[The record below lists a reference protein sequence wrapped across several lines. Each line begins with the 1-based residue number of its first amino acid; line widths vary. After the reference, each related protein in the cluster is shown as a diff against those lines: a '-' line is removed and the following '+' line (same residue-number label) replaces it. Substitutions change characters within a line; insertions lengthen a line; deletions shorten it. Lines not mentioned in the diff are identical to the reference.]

1 MSKEEFKDVQIG
13 GFLMHNGKLVEV
25 DSITGDNITYRKD
38 GMLQQANYSE
48 LSRPSAATP
57 TISKM
62 ETTIEKGDMVNA
74 PSHYTW
80 LKDLCGVEPI
90 DICQHLDFCT
100 GNAVKYLLR
109 KGKQEAGLSVRE
121 QRIQDLKKAVFYV
134 NKEIELLKNTKYE
147 RGKSIQM

>member
-25 DSITGDNITYRKD
+25 DSITGDNIIYRKN
-38 GMLQQANYSE
+38 GTLQKANYTE
-48 LSRPSAATP
+48 LTRPLAATEA
-57 TISKM
+57 KKK
-62 ETTIEKGDMVNA
+62 EDMVNA

-90 DICQHLDFCT
+90 DICQHMDFCI

-109 KGKQEAGLSVRE
+109 AGHKAECGMPLWKKQIE
-121 QRIQDLKKAVFYV
+121 DYNKAIFYI
-134 NKEIELLKNTKYE
+134 NREIELIKQE
-147 RGKSIQM
+147 HEGEV